1 METPLLWRYYD
12 ELMIGDGQVTRART
26 VTETDVVNWCALT
39 GDWFLLHSDKE
50 FAARSMFGQRI
61 APGMMVLAIS
71 GGLGVPP
78 DSTAILANY
87 GTDRIR
93 YPRPTF
99 IGDTV
104 HLDMEV
110 VAKKDRDDTSG
121 IVDLRWDV
129 VNQNGETV
137 AASQL
142 RVLMA
147 KNGTP
152 A

>member
-1 METPLLWRYYD
+1 MEIPLLWRCYD
-12 ELMIGDGQVTRART
+12 DLSLGDSQLTRART
-26 VTETDVVNWCALT
+26 ITETDVVNWCALT
-39 GDWFLLHSDKE
+39 GDWFFLHSDAE
-50 FAARSMFGQRI
+50 AAARSMFGQRI
-61 APGMMVLAIS
+61 APGMMVLAFS

-104 HLDMEV
+104 HLELEV
-110 VAKKDRDDTSG
+110 VAKEERDGSSG
-121 IVDLRWDV
+121 IVDFRWDV
-129 VNQNGETV
+129 LNQNGETV
-137 AASQL
+137 AASRL

-147 KNGTP
+147 RSGVP